1 MPSFNQTIRPY
12 VSAELTEAW
21 CALRRGERAS
31 SFLHLERAH
40 VLGQSSTLHHVR
52 VHLSMLAWALRTRA
66 PREVAGQLLRI
77 VGAATKTPFDLVPTG
92 NTGDSNVSPVKPL
105 PIPADLAESIAS
117 ARQIAQRKV

>member
-21 CALRRGERAS
+21 CALRRGEPAVSFILNGPMFWANHRHSITPRS
-31 SFLHLERAH
+31 SKHAGLGAAH
-40 VLGQSSTLHHVR
+40 PRSSR
-52 VHLSMLAWALRTRA
+52 SGR
-66 PREVAGQLLRI
+66 GQLLRI
-77 VGAATKTPFDLVPTG
+77 VGAATRSPFDLVPTG
-92 NTGDSNVSPVKPL
+92 NTAGSNVSPAKPL